1 MLPVEPCCYAETQG
15 LIVTPL
21 HCIVRGMN
29 VQAATAQL
37 ASAKSISQL
46 RDVARSFGIPLPGSG
61 KVPEDLKQFWNV
73 FHQRAR
79 TLPESV
85 AASEGTRRGLTGE
98 VQHGKLG
105 GR

>member
-1 MLPVEPCCYAETQG
+1 MLDREG
-15 LIVTPL
+15 LAL
-21 HCIVRGMN
+21 HSKNMN

-37 ASAKSISQL
+37 ATAKSISQL
-46 RDVARSFGIPLPGSG
+46 RDVARSHGIPMPGSG
-61 KVPEDLKQFWNV
+61 KVPEEIQQFWSV

-85 AASEGTRRGLTGE
+85 AATEGTRRGMTGE